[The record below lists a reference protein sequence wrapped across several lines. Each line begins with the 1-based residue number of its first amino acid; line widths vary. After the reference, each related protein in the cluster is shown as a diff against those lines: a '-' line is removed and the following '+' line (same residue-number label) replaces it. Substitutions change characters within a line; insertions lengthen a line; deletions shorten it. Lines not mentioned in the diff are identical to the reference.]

1 MARLLSQQE
10 IPIASAAITRG
21 ELVAIP
27 TETVYGLAGNA
38 LDPVVVAKI
47 FAAKERPSFDPLIVH
62 VQSNI
67 KNVDDLINAG
77 IVDPERISKNVKNLV
92 NKLIANYWPGPLTI
106 ILPKGKLIPD
116 IVTSGL
122 DRVGVRMPA
131 HPVAQELLKHCRLPL
146 AAPSAN
152 RFGRVS
158 PTNPNHVEQELGPK
172 IPYILDGGTCEIG
185 VESTVIAVGDSRE
198 PNPDAPATIWLIRPG
213 KITKEDLETLSN
225 TEVELAESEHAK
237 ASPGMLL
244 SHYAPRKTM
253 VAFHQVLA
261 IKSNLDELIGR
272 PLKAALLVVAGAGE
286 LELKTLTQL
295 GIQVT
300 QTANLSLASKDQE
313 AAKNLFST
321 MRELDESDAEFII
334 ATSVPNK
341 SGLWLAIDDRLK
353 RACKTLKK

>member
-10 IPIASAAITRG
+10 IPIASAAILRG

-47 FAAKERPSFDPLIVH
+47 FLAKERPSFDPLIVH
-62 VQSNI
+62 VHSKI
-67 KNVDDLINAG
+67 KNIDDLIDAG
-77 IVDPERISKNVKNLV
+77 IVDSERVSKNVKNLA

-131 HPVAQELLKHCRLPL
+131 HPVAQELLNQCKLPL

-158 PTNPNHVEQELGPK
+158 PTNPSHVEQELGPK
-172 IPYILDGGTCEIG
+172 IPYILDGGACEIG
-185 VESTVIAVGDSRE
+185 VESTVIAVGDYPGPHPDSR
-198 PNPDAPATIWLIRPG
+198 AAIWLIRPG
-213 KITKEDLETLSN
+213 KITKEDLETLSK
-225 TEVELAESEHAK
+225 TEVEIAQSEHSK

-253 VAFHQVLA
+253 LFFDQVLA
-261 IKSNLDELIGR
+261 INSNLDEIIRR
-272 PLKAALLVVAGAGE
+272 PSKAALLVVSGAGE
-286 LELKTLTQL
+286 LEIKSLNQL

-300 QTANLSLASKDQE
+300 QTAHLSLTSKDHE

-321 MRELDESDAEFII
+321 MRQLDETDAEFII
-334 ATSVPNK
+334 TTSVPNK